1 MHMHRLLALT
11 AAPLALSVSPAIA
24 QDQPFALDEVV
35 VTGAFTALSP
45 QPLARTGA
53 TVDLLEGEA
62 LEAAPTF
69 ALADTLA
76 TLPGV
81 SSSSNGGLGTN
92 ATLRIRGLD
101 SSYIAVRID
110 GIDVTDPASTQTAFN
125 FGGLTRAGLGRVE
138 VIKGSQSALYGSE
151 AIAGVVD
158 IVTAR
163 SEELGFSGRLDV
175 EAGSFET
182 YSGTLG
188 ITQRSERGQLSFNL
202 DRTITDG
209 ISTRAGDDEDDG
221 FQQTFAT
228 LTGDFDVSETV
239 TLGFSALWRD
249 AELEID
255 RSATDN
261 SGITYAIQRGGRV
274 FARVDAFGF
283 DHELSYAVFA
293 SDREDPGGFTRE
305 FEGDRRQ
312 LSYVGTGDIGST
324 TLSFGADWTE
334 ETIATDSVSGEDTT
348 VAVFGEAVLRPTGTL
363 DVALSLRHDD
373 SDDFGGETTGR
384 LAAAWQATPDTTV
397 RAVAGTGFR
406 APSLFERFS
415 AFGDPDLEAEE
426 SLSLELGVERRF
438 GDDSVVKATAFYT
451 EIDNLIR
458 FDPGATACGAGF
470 GCYAQVEGTTR
481 TRGLELTGRHALAQ
495 GRAALFGAYT
505 YTDAETEAG
514 RLPRVPRHDLV
525 LGIEGEIA
533 DRLTGRF
540 DVRHVADVVPSEFA
554 PADNKVGDYTLANLG
569 LAYALSDSVSASLR
583 VENLFDADYE
593 TAGGFNQPGRA
604 AYVGLSTSF

>member
-1 MHMHRLLALT
+1 MKRTLLAT
-11 AAPLALSVSPAIA
+11 AAPLALVFAPAHA
-24 QDQPFALDEVV
+24 QEAPFALDEIV
-35 VTGAFTALSP
+35 VTGAFTALAP

-53 TVDLLEGEA
+53 TVDLLDGDA
-62 LEAAPTF
+62 LEASPRS
-69 ALADTLA
+69 TLA
-76 TLPGV
+76 GTLTTLPGL
-81 SSSSNGGLGTN
+81 SFSSNGGLGTN
-92 ATLRIRGLD
+92 TTLRIRGLD
-101 SSYIAVRID
+101 TSYIGVRID
-110 GIDVTDPASTQTAFN
+110 GIDVTDPSSTQTAFN
-125 FGGLTRAGLGRVE
+125 FGGLTKAGLGRVE

-158 IVTAR
+158 IATAR
-163 SEELGFSGRLDV
+163 SEDLGFTGRLRA

-182 YSGTLG
+182 WSGTLG
-188 ITQRSERGQLSFNL
+188 LTQRTEAGQLSFNL

-209 ISTRAGDDEDDG
+209 ISTRAGDDEADG

-228 LTGDFDVSETV
+228 LTGDYEVSDSV

-261 SGITYAIQRGGRV
+261 SGITYTEQAGGRV
-274 FARVDAFGF
+274 FAQIDAFGI
-283 DHELSYAVFA
+283 DNELSYSFYS
-293 SDREDPGGFTRE
+293 SDREDPGGFTRA
-305 FEGDRRQ
+305 FRGDRRT
-312 LSYVGTGDIGST
+312 LAYVGTGDVGTT

-334 ETIATDSVSGEDTT
+334 ETIDTDSVSGEDVT
-348 VAVFGEAVLRPTGTL
+348 VSVFGEAVVRPAETL
-363 DVALSLRHDD
+363 DLALSLRHDD
-373 SDDFGGETTGR
+373 SDDFGGQTTGR
-384 LAAAWQATPDTTV
+384 LAAAWQAAPDTTV

-415 AFGDPDLEAEE
+415 DFGDPDLEAEE
-426 SLSLELGVERRF
+426 SVSVELGVEQRL
-438 GDDSVVKATAFYT
+438 GEDSFVKATAFYT

-458 FDPGATACGAGF
+458 FDPNATACGTGS
-470 GCYAQVEGTTR
+470 GCYAQVDGTTT
-481 TRGLELTGRHALAQ
+481 TRGVELSGRYALAQ

-505 YTDAETEAG
+505 YTDAETEGG
-514 RLPRVPRHDLV
+514 RLARVPRHDLL
-525 LGIEGEIA
+525 LGVEGEFV

-540 DVRHVADVVPSEFA
+540 DIQHVADVEASEFA

-569 LAYALSDSVSASLR
+569 LDYALTDTIAATLR
-583 VENLFDADYE
+583 VENLFDEDYE